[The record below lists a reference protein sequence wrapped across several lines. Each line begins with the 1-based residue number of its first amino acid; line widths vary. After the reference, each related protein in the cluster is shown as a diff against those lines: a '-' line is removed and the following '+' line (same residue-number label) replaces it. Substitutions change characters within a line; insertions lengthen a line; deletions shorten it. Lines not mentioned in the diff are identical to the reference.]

1 MIDLLILGAIAL
13 FVLGRLYTALGSD
26 NGPPENRS
34 RGRAEPSP
42 VRRDGLGG
50 DASRPASE
58 QVRPEAAGRPTF
70 TGPAAGGLEEIH
82 NADRSFDPGEFLT
95 GAKAAYEMI
104 VNAFADGDLDT
115 LKPLLDEEVYET
127 WSAAVAARTEDSPQ
141 PPTLLRLRSA
151 VIDEAELRGNV
162 ASVDVLFD
170 AELGDGDRVRI
181 AKEIWTFEK
190 PADSGDPNWKL
201 TAVSTPD

>member
-13 FVLGRLYTALGSD
+13 FVLGRLYMALGSD
-26 NGPPENRS
+26 NGPPENRQ
-34 RGRAEPSP
+34 RGQAEPSP
-42 VRRDGLGG
+42 VRRDGRAGEAQPA
-50 DASRPASE
+50 ASD
-58 QVRPEAAGRPTF
+58 AGRTEASGRPVF
-70 TGPAAGGLEEIH
+70 TGPAAGGLEDIH
-82 NADRSFDPGEFLT
+82 NADRSFHPGEFLT

-104 VNAFADGDLDT
+104 VNAFAEGDLKT
-115 LKPLLDEEVYET
+115 LEPLLDEEVYAT
-127 WSAAVAARTEDSPQ
+127 WSAAVEARTEDGPQ

-151 VIDEAELRGNV
+151 EIDEAELRGNV

-190 PADSGDPNWKL
+190 PVDSGDPNWKL
-201 TAVSTPD
+201 TAVATPG